1 MCWGDG
7 QCLVQGED
15 GDYCQATTPCSFKC
29 KPQSCPNMRVCGSS
43 QGPQWY
49 FDCHAGRCQVCNMA
63 FGNWERGRRRSLGE
77 GNLNFLQLTE
87 TCPICLDGVQM
98 PLCKHAVCVSC
109 FQGIFF
115 SENPSDEETCEFLTP
130 GERLRSSA
138 FASARF
144 FHDGIGCMKHARPPQ
159 NKGAETRWTHL
170 HR

>member
-1 MCWGDG
+1 M
-7 QCLVQGED
+7 
-15 GDYCQATTPCSFKC
+15 
-29 KPQSCPNMRVCGSS
+29 
-43 QGPQWY
+43 
-49 FDCHAGRCQVCNMA
+49 CNMA